1 MLAVVNQ
8 RRVRAMGKRFGVVT
22 ILFVLLGLSAC
33 AEIHPRVPPTNVPL
47 RDAHYPDGVDPT
59 MGDAGNQTN

>member
-1 MLAVVNQ
+1 
-8 RRVRAMGKRFGVVT
+8 MGRRFGIAT

-33 AEIHPRVPPTNVPL
+33 DEIHPRVPPTNVPL